1 MHDQRRREMTNQAG
15 DRPKVPTMRDEMAEL
30 LRQGLSKEYI
40 SESCQDAIET
50 GNHYQS
56 VELGGRVSEGFRSS
70 RSDLLDRIEF
80 KGKKVL
86 DLGSNL
92 GEMSRGARE
101 RGATLVD
108 GFEYDPYFVE
118 MANLL
123 NAYHGT
129 TRVSFYGRDITDAA
143 IYTETYDIVMALSV
157 FIYAR
162 PVMETLANI
171 TRQAF
176 VLETHRID
184 DNLQSFYLDAVQPHF
199 PVYETLGE
207 TEWGNPHD
215 DDEVIRRVMVFARDQ
230 VTLDAVLRR

>member
-1 MHDQRRREMTNQAG
+1 MTNQAG
-15 DRPKVPTMRDEMAEL
+15 DRPKVPTMRDEMGEL
-30 LRQGLSKEYI
+30 LRRGLSKDYI

-56 VELGGRVSEGFRSS
+56 VTIGGSVSEGFRSS
-70 RSDLLDRIEF
+70 RSDLLDRIGFE
-80 KGKKVL
+80 GRKVL

-101 RGATLVD
+101 RGASLVD

-129 TRVSFYGRDITDAA
+129 TRVSFYERDITDAS
-143 IYTETYDIVMALSV
+143 IYAEDYDIVMALSV

-162 PVMETLANI
+162 PMMETLASI
-171 TRQAF
+171 TRDAF

-184 DNLQSFYLDAVQPHF
+184 GNLQSFYLDAVQPYF

-215 DDEVIRRVMVFARDQ
+215 DDVIRSVMVFARDSSA
-230 VTLDAVLRR
+230 LDAVLR

>member
-1 MHDQRRREMTNQAG
+1 MTNQAG
-15 DRPKVPTMRDEMAEL
+15 DRSKVPTVRGEMAEL
-30 LRQGLSKEYI
+30 LRQALSKDYI

-56 VELGGRVSEGFRSS
+56 VELDGTVSEGFRSS
-70 RSDLLDRIEF
+70 RSDLLDRIGFE
-80 KGKKVL
+80 GRKVL

-92 GEMSRGARE
+92 GEISRGARQ
-101 RGATLVD
+101 RGADLVD

-129 TRVSFYGRDITDAA
+129 TRVSFYERDITDAA
-143 IYTETYDIVMALSV
+143 IYTESYDIVMALSV

-162 PVMETLANI
+162 PMMDTLASI
-171 TRQAF
+171 TGDAF

-215 DDEVIRRVMVFARDQ
+215 DDVIRSVMVFARDRS
-230 VTLDAVLRR
+230 TLDAVLRQ

>member
-1 MHDQRRREMTNQAG
+1 MTNEAA
-15 DRPKVPTMRDEMAEL
+15 DRSQVPTVRGEVAEL
-30 LRQGLSKEYI
+30 LRVALSKDYI

-56 VELGGRVSEGFRSS
+56 VELGGTVSEGFRSS
-70 RSDLLDRIEF
+70 RSDLLDRIRFEDRT
-80 KGKKVL
+80 VL

-92 GEMSRGARE
+92 GEMSRGART
-101 RGATLVD
+101 RGAYLVD
-108 GFEYDPYFVE
+108 GFEYDTYFVE

-129 TRVSFYGRDITDAA
+129 TRVSFYERDITDTS

-162 PVMETLANI
+162 PIMETLAKI

-184 DNLQSFYLDAVQPHF
+184 GNLQSFYLDAVLPYF
-199 PVYETLGE
+199 PAYETLGE

-215 DDEVIRRVMVFARDQ
+215 DDVVRSVMVFARDRS
-230 VTLDAVLRR
+230 TLDAVLRQ

>member
-1 MHDQRRREMTNQAG
+1 MTNEVG
-15 DRPKVPTMRDEMAEL
+15 DRPQVPTVRGEVAEL
-30 LRQGLSKEYI
+30 LRRALSKDYI

-56 VELGGRVSEGFRSS
+56 VELGGAVSEGFRSS
-70 RSDLLDRIEF
+70 RSDLLDRIRFE
-80 KGKKVL
+80 GRSVL

-92 GEMSRGARE
+92 GEISRGARE
-101 RGATLVD
+101 RGADLVD
-108 GFEYDPYFVE
+108 GFEYDSYFVE

-129 TRVSFYGRDITDAA
+129 TRVSFYERDITDAG

-162 PVMETLANI
+162 PVMETLAKI
-171 TRQAF
+171 TRDAF

-184 DNLQSFYLDAVQPHF
+184 GNLESFYLDAVLPHF

-207 TEWGNPHD
+207 TEWGNPHED
-215 DDEVIRRVMVFARDQ
+215 DDVVRSVMVFARDRS
-230 VTLDAVLRR
+230 TLDAVLRQ

>member
-1 MHDQRRREMTNQAG
+1 MTNEAG
-15 DRPKVPTMRDEMAEL
+15 SRPQVPTMRDEMAEL

-56 VELGGRVSEGFRSS
+56 VEIGGTVSEGFRSS
-70 RSDLLDRIEF
+70 RDDLLDRIGFE
-80 KGKKVL
+80 GKKVL

-92 GEMSRGARE
+92 GEMSRGARR
-101 RGATLVD
+101 RGASLVD
-108 GFEYDPYFVE
+108 GFEYDTYFVE

-129 TRVSFYGRDITDAA
+129 TRVSFYQRDITDAS

-162 PVMETLANI
+162 PVMDTLASI
-171 TRQAF
+171 TRDAF

-184 DNLQSFYLDAVQPHF
+184 DNLQSFYLDAVLPHF

-215 DDEVIRRVMVFARDQ
+215 DDVIRRVMVFARHQ
-230 VTLDAVLRR
+230 SALDAVLRQ

>member
-1 MHDQRRREMTNQAG
+1 MTNQAG
-15 DRPKVPTMRDEMAEL
+15 SRPEVPTIRDDVAEL
-30 LRQGLSKEYI
+30 LRRGLSKQYI

-50 GNHYQS
+50 GNHSQS
-56 VELGGRVSEGFRSS
+56 VELGGAVSEGFRSS
-70 RSDLLDRIEF
+70 RSDLLDRIDFE
-80 KGKKVL
+80 GRSVL

-92 GEMSRGARE
+92 GEMSRGARQ
-101 RGATLVD
+101 RGAYMVD
-108 GFEYDPYFVE
+108 GYEYDAYFVE

-129 TRVSFYGRDITDAA
+129 TRVSFYERDITDAS
-143 IYTETYDIVMALSV
+143 IYTEAYDIVMALSV

-171 TRQAF
+171 TRDAF

-184 DNLQSFYLDAVQPHF
+184 GNLESFYLDAVLPHF

-207 TEWGNPHD
+207 TEWGNPHEEAD
-215 DDEVIRRVMVFARDQ
+215 VVRSVMVFARDRS
-230 VTLDAVLRR
+230 TLDAVLR

>member
-1 MHDQRRREMTNQAG
+1 MTNEAG
-15 DRPKVPTMRDEMAEL
+15 SRQQVPTMRDEMAEL
-30 LRQGLSKEYI
+30 LRQGLSKQYI

-56 VELGGRVSEGFRSS
+56 VEIGGAVSEGFRST
-70 RSDLLDRIEF
+70 RSDLLDRIGFE
-80 KGKKVL
+80 GKKVL

-92 GEMSRGARE
+92 GEMSRGARQ
-101 RGATLVD
+101 RGASLVD
-108 GFEYDPYFVE
+108 GFEYDSYFVE

-129 TRVSFYGRDITDAA
+129 TRVSFYQRDITDET
-143 IYTETYDIVMALSV
+143 IYGEEYDIVMALSV

-162 PVMETLANI
+162 PVMPTLAKI
-171 TRQAF
+171 ARDAF

-184 DNLQSFYLDAVQPHF
+184 GNLESFYLDAVLPHF
-199 PVYETLGE
+199 PAYETLGE

-215 DDEVIRRVMVFARDQ
+215 DDVIRSVMVFARDRD
-230 VTLDAVLRR
+230 TLDAVLRQ

>member
-1 MHDQRRREMTNQAG
+1 MTNELG
-15 DRPKVPTMRDEMAEL
+15 DRPQVPTVRDDVAEL
-30 LRQGLSKEYI
+30 LRKGLSKDYI

-56 VELGGRVSEGFRSS
+56 VEIGGAVSEGFRSS
-70 RSDLLDRIEF
+70 RSDLLDRIGFED
-80 KGKKVL
+80 KKVL

-92 GEMSRGARE
+92 GEISRGARQ
-101 RGATLVD
+101 RGAYLVD
-108 GFEYDPYFVE
+108 GFEYDAYFVE

-123 NAYHGT
+123 NAYHGA
-129 TRVSFYGRDITDAA
+129 TRVSFYERDITDAT
-143 IYTETYDIVMALSV
+143 IYSEDYDIVLALSV

-162 PVMETLANI
+162 PIMETLAKI
-171 TRQAF
+171 TRDAF

-184 DNLQSFYLDAVQPHF
+184 GNLQSFYLDAVLPHF

-215 DDEVIRRVMVFARDQ
+215 DADVVRSVMVFARDRS
-230 VTLDAVLRR
+230 TLDAVLRQ

>member
-1 MHDQRRREMTNQAG
+1 MTNEAG
-15 DRPKVPTMRDEMAEL
+15 SRPQVPTVRDEVVEV
-30 LRQGLSKEYI
+30 LRSGLSKQYI

-56 VELGGRVSEGFRSS
+56 VELGGAVSEGFRSS
-70 RSDLLDRIEF
+70 RSDLMDRIGFE
-80 KGKKVL
+80 GRKVL

-92 GEMSRGARE
+92 GEMSRGARQ
-101 RGATLVD
+101 RGASLVD
-108 GFEYDPYFVE
+108 GFEYDPFFVE

-123 NAYHGT
+123 NAYHGS
-129 TRVSFYGRDITDAA
+129 TRVSFYERDITDAS
-143 IYTETYDIVMALSV
+143 IYTEEYDIVMALSV

-162 PVMETLANI
+162 PVMPTLANI
-171 TRQAF
+171 TRDAF

-184 DNLQSFYLDAVQPHF
+184 GNLESFYLEAVLPHF

-215 DDEVIRRVMVFARDQ
+215 DDVIRSVMVFARDRS
-230 VTLDAVLRR
+230 TLDAVLR

>member
-1 MHDQRRREMTNQAG
+1 MTNEAA
-15 DRPKVPTMRDEMAEL
+15 DRPQVPTMRGDMGEL
-30 LRQGLSKEYI
+30 LRRGLSKDYI

-56 VELGGRVSEGFRSS
+56 VTIGGEVSEGFRSS
-70 RSDLLDRIEF
+70 RSDLLDRIDFE
-80 KGKKVL
+80 GRKVL

-92 GEMSRGARE
+92 GEMSRGARQ
-101 RGATLVD
+101 RGASLVD

-129 TRVSFYGRDITDAA
+129 TRVSFYERDITDAS
-143 IYTETYDIVMALSV
+143 IYTEDYDIVMALSV

-162 PVMETLANI
+162 PMMETLASI
-171 TRQAF
+171 TRDAF

-184 DNLQSFYLDAVQPHF
+184 DNLQSFYLDAVQPYF

-215 DDEVIRRVMVFARDQ
+215 DDVIRSVMVFARDRSA
-230 VTLDAVLRR
+230 LDAVLR

>member
-1 MHDQRRREMTNQAG
+1 MTNEAA
-15 DRPKVPTMRDEMAEL
+15 DRSKVPTIRDDVAEL
-30 LRQGLSKEYI
+30 LRRGLSKDYI

-56 VELGGRVSEGFRSS
+56 VTIGGAVSEGFRSS
-70 RSDLLDRIEF
+70 RSDLLDRIDFE
-80 KGKKVL
+80 GRKVL

-101 RGATLVD
+101 RGASLVD
-108 GFEYDPYFVE
+108 GFEYDKYFVE

-129 TRVSFYGRDITDAA
+129 SRVSFYERDITDAA
-143 IYTETYDIVMALSV
+143 IYTEEYDIVMALSV

-162 PVMETLANI
+162 PMMETLASI
-171 TRQAF
+171 TRDAF

-184 DNLQSFYLDAVQPHF
+184 GNLQSFYLDAVQPYF

-215 DDEVIRRVMVFARDQ
+215 DDVIRSVMVFARDRSA
-230 VTLDAVLRR
+230 LDAVLR